1 MGGALEPLPPR
12 PCCSARP
19 LSCVHRASGAWWTE
33 GEPERKCSRTQG
45 QGGLLM
51 ALWGSAQSFNAA
63 NGTLV
68 LNSPNACP
76 FTGPHDALLVP
87 TVPVWRNSYHPH
99 ITGEITGAQRG
110 EATLP
115 RSHSHAVDLGADHGT
130 TQPGP
135 GLWGGGRGWKSQRC
149 PVGGWDHMVTKMRC
163 SGLEGSPTRGWGP
176 HPASSRW
183 VCTPSMTGP
192 LPTHPPGQ
200 LPGRLHGRLCFC
212 WWALTSRFPCRLGPH
227 GRLSLSA

>member
-1 MGGALEPLPPR
+1 
-12 PCCSARP
+12 
-19 LSCVHRASGAWWTE
+19 
-33 GEPERKCSRTQG
+33 
-45 QGGLLM
+45 M

-63 NGTLV
+63 NGTPV
-68 LNSPNACP
+68 LNGPNACP
-76 FTGPHDALLVP
+76 FTGPHDAPLVP

-135 GLWGGGRGWKSQRC
+135 GLWGGGRGWESQRC

-163 SGLEGSPTRGWGP
+163 SGLEGSPTRCWGP

-183 VCTPSMTGP
+183 ACTPSMTGP
-192 LPTHPPGQ
+192 PPTHPPGQ
-200 LPGRLHGRLCFC
+200 LPGRFHGRLCFC
-212 WWALTSRFPCRLGPH
+212 WWALTSRFPCRLGPTAASASQPGPRADLPTPMLDSIKLW
-227 GRLSLSA
+227 GRSWCLSGNAPHFYDQQEPDLPSLTLKLRWD